1 MLILET
7 KSESKDIYN
16 QKWVNELLD
25 NIHKANT
32 KHQKVVGVLYNSKKQ
47 RVFINDEEY
56 TDDSKVL
63 HHKNF
68 YINLFLNKE
77 IDTQ

>member
-47 RVFINDEEY
+47 RIFINDEEY
-56 TDDSKVL
+56 TDASKVL
-63 HHKNF
+63 HHKK
-68 YINLFLNKE
+68 FLY
-77 IDTQ
+77 